1 MNVEATILSE
11 KQVEIYKL
19 INENKEPNVEKAKK
33 LVFVAC

>member
-19 INENKEPNVEKAKK
+19 NENKEPNVEKAKK